1 MKEVENANLELIE
14 LMKSAS
20 PNIFEYHPYDIALIY
35 QAFDEAERL
44 EFNSHFSPIELARIF
59 EHLESE
65 IALEYLNTIPLKIGA
80 KILEAMDIEEAVDIL
95 KLLDEEEVMSY
106 VSFIKKEEAKEIKS
120 LLKYDE
126 EVAGSIMSTSYIEIP
141 LDSLVKDAMRIMI
154 KEARDTS
161 YINTLYVVDKKGV
174 LMGIIGLKQLIIAG
188 KEDKISEIMTD
199 KIISANVMRHKEEV
213 ADLMQDY
220 DIDAIPIVDNKNNML
235 GIITFDDVM
244 DVITE
249 ESEEDYARLAGLSSG
264 DIEASRE
271 SVFLSVKKRV
281 PWLMILLVLNLFTSL
296 IISGFEETIATVAL
310 LAMFMPLVLGMAG
323 NTGTQSL
330 AVTIRSL
337 TEDALKSKKEISKHI
352 FRETLIGFFN
362 GIVVGIMVFLM
373 ANLVVGLT
381 TGAFFTSDNIK
392 TGTVIGASI
401 MLTLAVST
409 TAGALVPLIFNM
421 LKIDP
426 ALASGPL
433 ITTIN
438 DIVALT
444 IYFGLATLL
453 LL

>member
-1 MKEVENANLELIE
+1 
-14 LMKSAS
+14 
-20 PNIFEYHPYDIALIY
+20 
-35 QAFDEAERL
+35 
-44 EFNSHFSPIELARIF
+44 
-59 EHLESE
+59 
-65 IALEYLNTIPLKIGA
+65 
-80 KILEAMDIEEAVDIL
+80 
-95 KLLDEEEVMSY
+95 
-106 VSFIKKEEAKEIKS
+106 
-120 LLKYDE
+120 
-126 EVAGSIMSTSYIEIP
+126 
-141 LDSLVKDAMRIMI
+141 
-154 KEARDTS
+154 
-161 YINTLYVVDKKGV
+161 
-174 LMGIIGLKQLIIAG
+174 MGIIGLKQLIIAG

-296 IISGFEETIATVAL
+296 IISGFEHTIATVAL
-310 LAMFMPLVLGMAG
+310 LAMFMPLVLDMAG

-362 GIVVGIMVFLM
+362 GIVVGIMAFLM